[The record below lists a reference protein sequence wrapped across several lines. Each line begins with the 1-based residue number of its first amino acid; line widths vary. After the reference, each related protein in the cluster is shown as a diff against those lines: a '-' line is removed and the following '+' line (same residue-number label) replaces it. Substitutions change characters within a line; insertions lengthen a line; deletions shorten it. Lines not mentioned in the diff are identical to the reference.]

1 MGGSRFNRAI
11 VATFVL
17 ALLTA
22 AGALWW
28 KCTRSEGI
36 AFLPTRAGA
45 EWIIYPRGGEGGTR
59 DTIPVTAQFRHTF
72 TVTALPANATLTVCA
87 FKGAAVAINGRE
99 VGNILHPGRN
109 WKLPARAEV
118 AGLLRLGTNEIT
130 AWVTNS
136 VGPPALW
143 LRLMGTRL
151 SLGTSEHWQ
160 VSLTGT
166 DWQSAWHARRPI
178 EFQEDNSLHRSTRI
192 AALNVDL
199 LKSVWP
205 VEAVFC
211 ALSLALVGVTNYW
224 LRRKRSP
231 GTSLPTTTSTKQIYG
246 LLVIVLMARAALFIN
261 NVPQLPRSMG
271 FDAADHEQYVRFIQE
286 KHALPLANDG
296 WEMFQPPLYY
306 MASALVLSGCGRS
319 VGDEDAVY
327 FLRAVNGVIG
337 LLHCW
342 VALLCLRLLFPK
354 NLPAQAAGL
363 LIAAFLPPTLYLSQ
377 YVTNEPLAGFLVTVA
392 IYFCLRELRAEKGG
406 LWLPVG
412 IGVALGAA
420 MLTKFSVLLA
430 LPCILLALSQRLV
443 SGKQHAH
450 RDWLRSM
457 GAVVA
462 GCVIVCG
469 WHYGRVWARFGTPIV
484 GNWDTQAGRSWW
496 QDPGF
501 RTIAFYTSFG
511 RVLISPLCSA
521 FHSFADGIYS
531 TLWGDGLVSG
541 GLPPPWN
548 YDLMFA
554 GYWLSLGISIAVII
568 GAALTLARLM
578 RRIRGKWLLVVSIV
592 CIYSLGLL
600 WMSLRVP
607 SYAQAKAFYALPAL
621 LPFSALA
628 AVGWDWLRRWHR
640 AVGTAVWVLLL
651 FWCMTVYTTFW
662 VRRGNP
668 MTHLLQGAYLAQKG
682 HYAEAVQSYSIAV
695 RLKPDDAE
703 AHYNLGV
710 VLGEK
715 DQADEAIGQF
725 KEAVR
730 LRPDYA
736 EAHFAVGSAL
746 LNKGQTAE
754 AISQFQQAIRLKPDF
769 AEAHCNL
776 GAALLNK
783 GQIDKAISQFQEALH
798 LKPDFADAHNGFGIA
813 LVRKGQI
820 DKAISQFHE
829 AIRLKPDDAKPR
841 NNLRQALLKKSQ
853 LDEAIRQ
860 FQEAIILKPDDAE
873 VHYDLG
879 TTLLNKGQIDQ
890 AISQF
895 EEAVRLKPDY
905 AKAHN
910 NLGIAFG
917 SKGQVDQ
924 AISQLQEAIHLKPD
938 DAEAHYN
945 LGTALGMK
953 GQRDDALGQFKE
965 AIQLKPDYAD
975 AHNNLGAAFLEK
987 GQIDEAISQFH
998 EAIRLKPDYDEA
1010 RSNLQNALLKKRQTD
1025 GGIR

>member
-406 LWLPVG
+406 LWLPIG

-430 LPCILLALSQRLV
+430 LPFFPLALSQRLV
-443 SGKQHAH
+443 SGKQQAC
-450 RDWLRSM
+450 RDWLRSVGM
-457 GAVVA
+457 VVVT
-462 GCVIVCG
+462 CLFVCG
-469 WHYGRVWARFGTPIV
+469 WHYWRVWARLGTPIIWIWAPQ
-484 GNWDTQAGRSWW
+484 GGQTYW

-511 RVLISPLCSA
+511 RVLISPSFSA

-531 TLWGDGLVSG
+531 TLWGDGLASG
-541 GLPPPWN
+541 GILPPWN

-554 GYWLSLGISIAVII
+554 GYWVSLGISIVVII
-568 GAALTLARLM
+568 GAALTLARLI
-578 RRIRGKWLLVVSIV
+578 RQIRGEWLLVVGMV
-592 CIYSLGLL
+592 CIYSLGLF
-600 WMSLRVP
+600 WATLRVP
-607 SYAQAKAFYALPAL
+607 YYSTVKAFYALPAL

-628 AVGWDWLRRWHR
+628 AVGWDWLRQRRR
-640 AVGTAVWVLLL
+640 AVGTSVWVLLL
-651 FWCMTVYTTFW
+651 VWCMTVYTTFW
-662 VRRGNP
+662 VRSGNP
-668 MTHLLQGAYLAQKG
+668 ATHLVQGIFLANQG
-682 HYAEAVQSYSIAV
+682 QYPEAVKNFSIAVQLKPDFPEAHYKLGTALGMKGQIDEAIQQFQEALRLKMDYADAHNNLGTALEKKGQIDEAIIQFQEAV
-695 RLKPDDAE
+695 RLKPENANVR
-703 AHYNLGV
+703 YNLGTA
-710 VLGEK
+710 LG
-715 DQADEAIGQF
+715 I
-725 KEAVR
+725 
-730 LRPDYA
+730 
-736 EAHFAVGSAL
+736 
-746 LNKGQTAE
+746 
-754 AISQFQQAIRLKPDF
+754 
-769 AEAHCNL
+769 
-776 GAALLNK
+776 K
-783 GQIDKAISQFQEALH
+783 GQIDGAIHQFQEAL
-798 LKPDFADAHNGFGIA
+798 
-813 LVRKGQI
+813 
-820 DKAISQFHE
+820 
-829 AIRLKPDDAKPR
+829 
-841 NNLRQALLKKSQ
+841 
-853 LDEAIRQ
+853 
-860 FQEAIILKPDDAE
+860 
-873 VHYDLG
+873 
-879 TTLLNKGQIDQ
+879 
-890 AISQF
+890 
-895 EEAVRLKPDY
+895 RLKPDY
-905 AKAHN
+905 AKAHD
-910 NLGIAFG
+910 NLGV
-917 SKGQVDQ
+917 SLVKRGQIGE
-924 AISQLQEAIHLKPD
+924 AIVQFQEALRLKPD
-938 DAEAHYN
+938 DPEVHNN

-953 GQRDDALGQFKE
+953 GQIDGAIHQF
-965 AIQLKPDYAD
+965 Q
-975 AHNNLGAAFLEK
+975 
-987 GQIDEAISQFH
+987 
-998 EAIRLKPDYDEA
+998 EAIRLKPDYADACNNLGYRWAERGENLEQARAMLEKAVRLEPKNAAFLDTLGWVLFKLNCPREA
-1010 RSNLQNALLKKRQTD
+1010 LDYLLQAIANSRRPDAAIYDHLGDIYAALNQHDQATEAWRKSLSVEPNRQIEKKLAD
-1025 GGIR
+1025 LAVH